1 MLCLIQNLLKITI
14 FSVVIDR
21 KRNEKIECIRGIKW
35 LHLASTL
42 VGKWGKEFWIC
53 SVSKTGRRR
62 TASHQIG
69 SYAILCSFRKTGERL
84 GGWILKIVSDLQKKK
99 ETANSRK
106 ISDAP
111 PSWMLTSYLLY
122 HSLSPYMHL
131 YIFSK
136 PFEIELQM
144 WSKSEND
151 TEEMLSSN
159 QQTSRFHQPSLES
172 IEDQPSP
179 LVITSL

>member
-35 LHLASTL
+35 LNLASTL

-99 ETANSRK
+99 EKLPTVGRFQ
-106 ISDAP
+106 
-111 PSWMLTSYLLY
+111 MYLHLECW
-122 HSLSPYMHL
+122 HHICFTTLSLRICT
-131 YIFSK
+131 YIFFLSLLRLNYRCDPNQK
-136 PFEIELQM
+136 MTLRKCSHLINRHLDFTNHP
-144 WSKSEND
+144 WSP
-151 TEEMLSSN
+151 
-159 QQTSRFHQPSLES
+159 SRISHHL
-172 IEDQPSP
+172 
-179 LVITSL
+179 